1 MSGGVVPFRGER
13 QAVAA
18 AAAAA
23 TATGNGEV
31 RGIARISNG
40 GELGRESS
48 EVELRRLAVAGG
60 RHWSCREVSVTPNE
74 SDGFFKSEVSRLGR

>member
-1 MSGGVVPFRGER
+1 MSGGVVPIRGEC
-13 QAVAA
+13 QAVA

-40 GELGRESS
+40 GELGRENS

-60 RHWSCREVSVTPNE
+60 RHWSCREVSVTPKE
-74 SDGFFKSEVSRLGR
+74 SDGFSRVK